1 MSTADARAVPS
12 TDGLLPQQRSAPP
25 GAPLPA
31 ARRAEHSRPT
41 VRSHPVT
48 ARRVL
53 VSEWVKFRSLRST
66 AWTLLSAVL
75 LMIGIGWLAGW
86 GSNDSWSDLSPQ
98 EQATFS
104 PVDITLAGYYLA
116 QLAVSVLGVLLVTG
130 EYATGMVRA
139 TFAAVPRRLP
149 VLCAKAVLF
158 AGVTFVSMLAAAVV
172 SFAGGQQL
180 LDEHGIGFG
189 DVGVVRGIVGAAGYL
204 TAVAVLAVALGFVI
218 RSTAGGV
225 ATMCGLL
232 LVAPTLG
239 LLLPKGWQEHLL
251 PYLPSNA
258 GAAVFSPHP
267 SADSLSAAG
276 GSVTLG
282 IWLLLA
288 LAGAVLSLTR
298 RDV

>member
-1 MSTADARAVPS
+1 MSTLAAEPTPDADKTAAADAPTRPAPGRA
-12 TDGLLPQQRSAPP
+12 R
-25 GAPLPA
+25 
-31 ARRAEHSRPT
+31 T
-41 VRSHPVT
+41 VQNHPVT

-53 VSEWVKFRSLRST
+53 TSEWVKLRSLRST
-66 AWTLLSAVL
+66 AWTLLSAVV

-98 EQATFS
+98 EQAAFS
-104 PVDITLAGYYLA
+104 PLDVTLAGFYLA

-149 VLCAKAVLF
+149 VLWAKTVLF
-158 AGVTFVSMLAAAVV
+158 AGVTFASMLVAATV
-172 SFAGGQQL
+172 SFAGGQRL

-189 DVGVVRGIVGAAGYL
+189 DDGVLRGIVGVTGYL

-239 LLLPKGWQEHLL
+239 LLLPRSWQENLL

-258 GAAVFSPHP
+258 GGAVFNAQP

-276 GSVTLG
+276 GAIALG
-282 IWLLLA
+282 VWLLAAITAAA
-288 LAGAVLSLTR
+288 LTLTQ

>member
-1 MSTADARAVPS
+1 MSTLAADP
-12 TDGLLPQQRSAPP
+12 APNTGTAAATTPAPAGPAAP
-25 GAPLPA
+25 GAPT
-31 ARRAEHSRPT
+31 RT
-41 VRSHPVT
+41 VLSHPVT

-53 VSEWVKFRSLRST
+53 ISEWVKLRSLRST
-66 AWTLLSAVL
+66 AWTLLSAVV

-86 GSNDSWSDLSPQ
+86 GSNDSWSDLSPR
-98 EQATFS
+98 EQALFS
-104 PVDITLAGYYLA
+104 PLDATLAGFYLA

-149 VLCAKAVLF
+149 VLWAKTFLF
-158 AGVTFVSMLAAAVV
+158 AGVTFTSMIVAATV

-180 LDEHGIGFG
+180 LDEHGISFG
-189 DVGVVRGIVGAAGYL
+189 DDGVLRGIVGVTGYL
-204 TAVAVLAVALGFVI
+204 TAVAVLAVAFGFVI

-239 LLLPKGWQEHLL
+239 LLLPKSWQEHLL

-258 GAAVFSPHP
+258 GSAVFSATP
-267 SADSLSAAG
+267 SSDSLSASG
-276 GSVTLG
+276 GAITLG
-282 IWLLLA
+282 VWLLVA
-288 LAGAVLSLTR
+288 LAAASFTLTR

>member
-1 MSTADARAVPS
+1 MSTLAAEPAPDADADADAAAAVDTTAGAVADRA
-12 TDGLLPQQRSAPP
+12 R
-25 GAPLPA
+25 
-31 ARRAEHSRPT
+31 T
-41 VRSHPVT
+41 VQNHPVN

-53 VSEWVKFRSLRST
+53 ASEWVKLRSLRST
-66 AWTLLSAVL
+66 AWTLLSAVV

-104 PVDITLAGYYLA
+104 PLDVTLAGFYLA

-149 VLCAKAVLF
+149 VLWAKTVLF
-158 AGVTFVSMLAAAVV
+158 AAVTFGSMLVAATV
-172 SFAGGQQL
+172 SFAGGQRL
-180 LDEHGIGFG
+180 LDEHSIGFG
-189 DVGVVRGIVGAAGYL
+189 GDGVLRGIVGVTGYL

-239 LLLPKGWQEHLL
+239 LLLPRSWQENLL
-251 PYLPSNA
+251 PDLPSNA
-258 GAAVFSPHP
+258 GAAVFNAAP
-267 SADSLSAAG
+267 SADSLSATG
-276 GSVTLG
+276 GALALG
-282 IWLLLA
+282 VWLLLA
-288 LAGAVLSLTR
+288 LAAAAFTLTR

>member
-1 MSTADARAVPS
+1 
-12 TDGLLPQQRSAPP
+12 
-25 GAPLPA
+25 
-31 ARRAEHSRPT
+31 
-41 VRSHPVT
+41 VRSHPVST
-48 ARRVL
+48 RRVL
-53 VSEWVKFRSLRST
+53 LSEWVKFRSLRST
-66 AWTLLSAVL
+66 AWTLLAAVV

-86 GSNDSWSDLSPQ
+86 GSNDSWAELSPQ

-149 VLCAKAVLF
+149 VLWAKAALF
-158 AGVTFVSMLAAAVV
+158 AGVTFTLMLLAALL
-172 SFAGGQQL
+172 SFVGGQQL
-180 LDEHGIGFG
+180 LGEHSATLGEAGS
-189 DVGVVRGIVGAAGYL
+189 VRGIVGVACYL
-204 TAVAVLAVALGFVI
+204 TVVGVLAVALGFLI

-232 LVAPTLG
+232 LVLPTLG
-239 LLLPKGWQEHLL
+239 LLLPSSWQEHVL

-258 GAAVFSPHP
+258 GAAFFSAAP
-267 SADSLSAAG
+267 SADSLSATAG
-276 GSVTLG
+276 AAVLG
-282 IWLLLA
+282 GWLLVTGVA
-288 LAGAVLSLTR
+288 AAVTLTR

>member
-1 MSTADARAVPS
+1 MSAPDARAVPS
-12 TDGLLPQQRSAPP
+12 DEVTLPRQRSVLP
-25 GAPLPA
+25 GAPAPA
-31 ARRAEHSRPT
+31 ARPVAQPRPA
-41 VRSHPVT
+41 VPSHPVT

-53 VSEWVKFRSLRST
+53 ASEWVKFRSLRST

-86 GSNDSWSDLSPQ
+86 GSNDSWADLSPQ

-104 PVDITLAGYYLA
+104 PVDITLAGFYLA

-149 VLCAKAVLF
+149 VLWAKAVLF
-158 AGVTFVSMLAAAVV
+158 AGVSFLSMLAAAAV

-180 LDEHGIGFG
+180 LDEHGIGIH
-189 DVGVVRGIVGAAGYL
+189 DAGVVRGIVGVAGYL
-204 TAVAVLAVALGFVI
+204 AAVAVLAVALGFVL

-239 LLLPKGWQEHLL
+239 LLLPKSWQHLL

-258 GAAVFSPHP
+258 GAAVFSAHP
-267 SADSLSAAG
+267 SADSLGAVA

-282 IWLLLA
+282 LWLLAALLA
-288 LAGAVLSLTR
+288 AAWTLSR

>member
-1 MSTADARAVPS
+1 V
-12 TDGLLPQQRSAPP
+12 GQQRQLVGPVP
-25 GAPLPA
+25 GGAGRVQPLD
-31 ARRAEHSRPT
+31 
-41 VRSHPVT
+41 V
-48 ARRVL
+48 
-53 VSEWVKFRSLRST
+53 
-66 AWTLLSAVL
+66 
-75 LMIGIGWLAGW
+75 
-86 GSNDSWSDLSPQ
+86 
-98 EQATFS
+98 
-104 PVDITLAGYYLA
+104 TLAGFYLA

-149 VLCAKAVLF
+149 VLWAKTVLS
-158 AGVTFVSMLAAAVV
+158 AGVTSTSMLVAATA

-180 LDEHGIGFG
+180 LDEHSIGFG
-189 DVGVVRGIVGAAGYL
+189 GEGVARGIFGVTGYL

-239 LLLPKGWQEHLL
+239 LLLPRSWQENLL

-258 GAAVFSPHP
+258 GAAVFSAQP

-276 GSVTLG
+276 GAIALG
-282 IWLLLA
+282 VWLLVA
-288 LAGAVLSLTR
+288 LAAAALTLTR

>member
-1 MSTADARAVPS
+1 MSTLAAPVPIP
-12 TDGLLPQQRSAPP
+12 TPRPAPT
-25 GAPLPA
+25 ATPA
-31 ARRAEHSRPT
+31 EPRTRT
-41 VRSHPVT
+41 VQVRPVT

-53 VSEWVKFRSLRST
+53 LSEWVKLRSLRST
-66 AWTLLSAVL
+66 AWTLLSAVV

-86 GSNDSWSDLSPQ
+86 GANDTWSDLSPQ

-104 PVDITLAGYYLA
+104 PVDVTLAGFYLA

-149 VLCAKAVLF
+149 VLWAKAVLF
-158 AGVTFVSMLAAAVV
+158 AGVTFALMLVAAIAA
-172 SFAGGQQL
+172 FFGGQEL
-180 LDEHGIGFG
+180 LGEHGVPLSQAGAI
-189 DVGVVRGIVGAAGYL
+189 RGIVGVAGYL
-204 TAVAVLAVALGFVI
+204 TVVAVLAVALGFII

-232 LVAPTLG
+232 LVAPTAG
-239 LLLPKGWQEHLL
+239 LLLPASWREQLL

-258 GAAVFSPHP
+258 GAAVFSAQP
-267 SADSLSAAG
+267 SPDSLSAAA
-276 GSVTLG
+276 GSITLAV
-282 IWLLLA
+282 WLLTVVIAAA
-288 LAGAVLSLTR
+288 LVLTR

>member
-1 MSTADARAVPS
+1 MSTLSADPAPDADKLADADRPARPVA
-12 TDGLLPQQRSAPP
+12 R
-25 GAPLPA
+25 GA
-31 ARRAEHSRPT
+31 RT
-41 VRSHPVT
+41 WQNHPVT

-53 VSEWVKFRSLRST
+53 ASEWVKLRSLRST
-66 AWTLLSAVL
+66 AWTLLSAVV
-75 LMIGIGWLAGW
+75 LMSGIGWLAGW
-86 GSNDSWSDLSPQ
+86 GTNDTWSELSPQ
-98 EQATFS
+98 ERARFS
-104 PVDITLAGYYLA
+104 PVDVTLAGFYLA

-149 VLCAKAVLF
+149 VLWAKTVLF
-158 AGVTFVSMLAAAVV
+158 TGVTFASMLVAATV
-172 SFAGGQQL
+172 SFAGGQRL

-189 DVGVVRGIVGAAGYL
+189 DDGVPRGIVGVTGYL

-218 RSTAGGV
+218 RSTAGGI

-239 LLLPKGWQEHLL
+239 LLLPSSWQANLL

-258 GAAVFSPHP
+258 GAAVFNAHP
-267 SADSLSAAG
+267 NADSLSAAG
-276 GSVTLG
+276 GAVALG
-282 IWLLLA
+282 IWLLVA
-288 LAGAVLSLTR
+288 LSAAALTLTR

>member
-1 MSTADARAVPS
+1 MSTLATPPAAAG
-12 TDGLLPQQRSAPP
+12 TPP
-25 GAPLPA
+25 GRPLAAPSLPGNPLPGPA
-31 ARRAEHSRPT
+31 ASGRTRT
-41 VRSHPVT
+41 VPCQPVS

-53 VSEWVKFRSLRST
+53 ASEWVKLRSLRST
-66 AWTLLSAVL
+66 AWTLFCAVL

-86 GSNDSWSDLSPQ
+86 GSNDSWSDLDPA
-98 EQATFS
+98 EQAAFS
-104 PVDITLAGYYLA
+104 PVDVTLAGFYLA

-149 VLCAKAVLF
+149 VLWAKVTLF
-158 AGVTFVSMLAAAVV
+158 AVVTLVLMSVASLVAFL
-172 SFAGGQQL
+172 GGQQL
-180 LDEHGIGFG
+180 LG
-189 DVGVVRGIVGAAGYL
+189 DHATGLGGPGAWRGVVGVTGYL
-204 TAVAVLAVALGFVI
+204 VVVGVLAVGLGFVV

-239 LLLPKGWQEHLL
+239 LLLPKGWQSHVL

-258 GAAVFSPHP
+258 GGAVFSARPAAH
-267 SADSLSAAG
+267 SLSAVG
-276 GSVTLG
+276 GSVTLAV
-282 IWLLLA
+282 WVVLA
-288 LAGAVLSLTR
+288 LSAAALTLSR